1 MTTDVSNSDDMID
14 SRDVRARIEELES
27 ERSDLADA
35 MDAEDY
41 QLSAK
46 EELEDWD
53 EENAA
58 ELKSLHALEEQASG
72 YADWDDGATLIRDSY
87 FKDYAMQLAEDLG
100 SMPTD
105 TWPLRCIDWDQA
117 ASELQQDYTSVDFD
131 GITYWIR

>member
-1 MTTDVSNSDDMID
+1 MTTDVSNRDDMID

-41 QLSAK
+41 QPSAK

-58 ELKSLHALEEQASG
+58 ELKALHDLEEQASG
-72 YADWDDGATLIRDSY
+72 YADWDHGATLIRDSY

-100 SMPTD
+100 SMPQD
-105 TWPLRCIDWDQA
+105 TWPLHCIDWDKA
-117 ASELQQDYTSVDFD
+117 ASELQQDYTSVEFD
-131 GITYWIR
+131 GITYWIQ